1 MDEDLLIVTTA
12 LICAGLVAGFIDAIA
27 GGGGLITIPVF
38 SFILGVGPH
47 AIGTNKIAGTVAAL
61 VALVV
66 YARGKHFDWRRSLG
80 FTLWVALGSWTGSR
94 VAVHIPV
101 DYFKYFLALTCP
113 LVLYVVWRKDFWA
126 KEAQPG
132 ERPHYGALVA
142 SGLAC
147 GFYDGVWGTGGGTFM
162 FLSLLFFV
170 KLPIFTALAAAKFAN
185 TCSAGTALL
194 GYSLGGF
201 VHWREGLTLSA
212 GIGAGAFLGARHA
225 TQKNA
230 QVIRP
235 VLALVA
241 VILLSK
247 LLFQF

>member
-1 MDEDLLIVTTA
+1 MDEDVLIEAFA
-12 LICAGLVAGFIDAIA
+12 LIATGLAAGFVDAIA

-66 YARGKHFDWRRSLG
+66 YVRRKHFDLKKSLT
-80 FTLWVALGSWTGSR
+80 FTLCVMVGAWTGSR
-94 VAVHIPV
+94 VAFHIPPV
-101 DYFKYFLALTCP
+101 AFKYFLLITCP
-113 LVLYVVWRKDFWA
+113 TVLYVIWRKDLWA
-126 KEAQPG
+126 RETHVAEKVVPA
-132 ERPHYGALVA
+132 ALIL
-142 SGLAC
+142 SGFTC
-147 GFYDGVWGTGGGTFM
+147 GFYDGVWGPGGGTFM

-185 TCSAGTALL
+185 TCSAGTSLVSYALG
-194 GYSLGGF
+194 GYVHWMKGITLSLG
-201 VHWREGLTLSA
+201 
-212 GIGAGAFLGARHA
+212 IGVGAYFGARHA
-225 TQKNA
+225 STRNA

-241 VILLSK
+241 LILTLK
-247 LLFQF
+247 LLWTF